1 MGVNERQVGPSAED
15 LQAGPLADACP
26 LCGGHKWAEIRA
38 LPMQSIGRYWEALG
52 YRLEQEHGNLPNEL
66 VERRCI
72 QCGLHFFHPCLIGS
86 AKLYERLAAVP
97 WYYGEYKW
105 EFDEA
110 LKFLAA
116 RQPAR
121 VLEIGCGQGA
131 FLKQAR
137 RFSTDVMG
145 FEHSKQAIEACRESG
160 LNVVLGSV
168 EDLDE
173 PVDVILAFQVL
184 EHLEN
189 PGKVLEG
196 WIEHIEP
203 GGHLIVAVPNQDGA
217 LGQMHDNFLNLPPHH
232 ASLWEEQ
239 SLRFIAERFNL
250 EITHYLREPLSFELY
265 ASYTQS
271 LLKRT
276 PARAGMVGKMSRL
289 LFMHVHR
296 GLIPYFYETAG
307 QRLAGH
313 THIAIYRKPTHGPA
327 GRSH

>member
-1 MGVNERQVGPSAED
+1 MGIEEPQAAMSAEES
-15 LQAGPLADACP
+15 QAGLPADACP
-26 LCGGHKWAEIRA
+26 LCGGHKSTEIRA
-38 LPMQSIGRYWEALG
+38 LPILPIGQYWEALG

-86 AKLYERLAAVP
+86 SKLYERLAAVP
-97 WYYGEYKW
+97 WYYGAYKW

-116 RQPAR
+116 RQPVR

-137 RFSTDVMG
+137 RFSTEVKG
-145 FEHSKQAIEACRESG
+145 FEYSKQAIETCRESG

-173 PVDVILAFQVL
+173 PVDILLAFQVV

-196 WIEHIEP
+196 WIEHIVP
-203 GGHLIVAVPNQDGA
+203 GGHLVVAVPNQDGV
-217 LGQMHDNFLNLPPHH
+217 LGQVHDNYLNLPPHH

-250 EITHYLREPLSFELY
+250 EITHYLREPLSLELY
-265 ASYTQS
+265 ATYTQS

-276 PARAGMVGKMSRL
+276 PVRSGMMGKISRL
-289 LFMHVHR
+289 LLMHVHR

-307 QRLAGH
+307 ERLAGH
-313 THIAIYRKPTHGPA
+313 THMAIYRKAAHSPG
-327 GRSH
+327 GRNY